1 MPVPVIDDEGADQ
14 EGELGIPPK
23 FGKTT
28 GARGGRGE
36 KGNVEMGIKQ
46 LTKLI
51 GDAAP
56 DAIKVGP

>member
-1 MPVPVIDDEGADQ
+1 MRESAIEQLESRQNLARGRA
-14 EGELGIPPK
+14 
-23 FGKTT
+23 
-28 GARGGRGE
+28 ARGGRGE

>member
-1 MPVPVIDDEGADQ
+1 MRG
-14 EGELGIPPK
+14 GEWIKESLESRQNLARRRA
-23 FGKTT
+23 
-28 GARGGRGE
+28 ARGGRGE

>member
-1 MPVPVIDDEGADQ
+1 MDH